1 MAAPNSTNE
10 VTARKLASFATSLWT
25 KLKSW
30 FARKEDG
37 VYYVV
42 GTHSYTAYS
51 TSATYA
57 KYTSGAYTSAN
68 SCVYNGVAY
77 YCSTAITTPEAWT
90 SSHWTKINTPTWEGS
105 IDGVTELTAG
115 LKISYKIPIAGGQS
129 STYLNIN
136 NLGNKYVKRCT
147 GNTTTHLPVNTV
159 VFMTYDGT
167 QWVWADYS
175 VGDNYYTNVMA
186 YCGTVAG
193 TQAKTA
199 TSTGFNLAQSANIPF
214 VIRFTNANSYNG
226 ALTLNI
232 NSQGAKALWINGSAS
247 SSSNKTIAAGV
258 YWCYFDGTQ
267 FQLWTDK
274 SFPCP
279 AGMRGDVTGTAAYA
293 SNAAPDSNLATLLN
307 GFGSSISGLTS
318 AVGGKAALDQNPS
331 RVVYYG
337 TTTKGELIA
346 IIDAGYQ
353 PICYYTQSA
362 GGSAWFTYS
371 GKKNGYYF
379 FYAPILWQGV
389 VRTQWLACHSESGNT
404 IWEYAYIDMTADGAA
419 VADVNYDSTHNMI
432 TKTKN
437 GQTNDVTS
445 LQEML
450 QHLPFSGDD
459 VPQSVDGSAYVLP
472 MRGNSTTGSWLMKPL
487 GSVWKWIEWK
497 IEGVLG
503 LTASQYNGNAAT
515 ASGYAQSGGIA
526 SALAAKSAI
535 DHTHAVTLAESNAS
549 PDITL
554 SPNSKYALTVAGGS
568 VVIKTPPGPFFATY
582 GLTEYGDFVQAYIAG
597 CDIYVTYP
605 YNSGGAHYLNVHKP
619 QIVASEYNNM
629 YSFIMVFDAVNMS
642 SGTTGTIMWQL
653 SQSGWKCY
661 HNGTWESGTQYM
673 YSPVDFYAPN
683 LATKSDLN
691 SYATIASLS
700 DYATKTE
707 LNAVSRY
714 GGQHASCLVKVN
726 GNWSNEISGAVYDAR
741 GNNVGTFSGVGSIPS
756 IINRTSDVV
765 EIFMKVT
772 STYSGTG
779 TVGFNFQDIAVEKP
793 IRIHIRNSSGQ
804 TFRIRLRKESGETT
818 TCTYYTATSADVGTY
833 FNVDTPANS
842 TSDWLIMVSGVE
854 SNACYCINRI

>member
-51 TSATYA
+51 SSSTYS
-57 KYTSGAYTSAN
+57 KYSSGAYTSAN
-68 SCVYNGVAY
+68 SCVYNNVAY
-77 YCSTAITTPEAWT
+77 YCSTVITSPEDWNSA
-90 SSHWTKINTPTWEGS
+90 HWTKINTPTWEGS

-136 NLGNKYVKRCT
+136 NFGNKYVKRCT

-186 YCGTVAG
+186 YCGTGAG

-337 TTTKGELIA
+337 TTTKDELIA

-404 IWEYAYIDMTADGAA
+404 VWEYAYIDMTADGAA
-419 VADVNYDSTHNMI
+419 VADIVYDANTNFISKVVGSNSTY
-432 TKTKN
+432 
-437 GQTNDVTS
+437 VTS
-445 LQEML
+445 MQALMQN
-450 QHLPFSGDD
+450 LPNRLGD
-459 VPQSVDGSAYVLP
+459 VPQAVDGSQYLIAI
-472 MRGNSTTGSWLMKPL
+472 RGNNVNAAWEKVSL
-487 GSVWKWIEWK
+487 GNVWPWIAWK
-497 IEGVLG
+497 IQQVLG
-503 LTASQYNGNAAT
+503 LTAANYGGTAASAT
-515 ASGYAQSGGIA
+515 NYTQSGGIA
-526 SALAAKSAI
+526 SALAAKSNL

-619 QIVASEYNNM
+619 QIVASEYNDM

-661 HNGTWESGTQYM
+661 HNGTWESGAQYM

-726 GNWSNEISGAVYDAR
+726 GNWSNEIGGAVYDAR

-779 TVGFNFQDIAVEKP
+779 TVGFNFQDVAVEKP

>member
-51 TSATYA
+51 TSAPYT

-90 SSHWTKINTPTWEGS
+90 SSHWTKIATPAWEGS

-186 YCGTVAG
+186 YCGTAAG

-293 SNAAPDSNLATLLN
+293 SNAAPNSDLATLLN

-337 TTTKGELIA
+337 TTTKDELIA
-346 IIDAGYQ
+346 IIYAGYQ

-379 FYAPILWQGV
+379 FYAPILWLGV

-404 IWEYAYIDMTADGAA
+404 VWEYAYIDMTADGAA

-450 QHLPFSGDD
+450 QHLPSAPDD
-459 VPQSVDGSAYVLP
+459 VPQSLDGSSYVLP

-487 GSVWKWIEWK
+487 GSVWNWIKWK
-497 IEGVLG
+497 IEDVLG

-535 DHTHAVTLAESNAS
+535 DHTHPLSIAAAASSQSASLTLAPNT
-549 PDITL
+549 IYTL
-554 SPNSKYALTVAGGS
+554 TAGGS
-568 VVIKTPPGPFFATY
+568 SFNFKTQAGPFFA
-582 GLTEYGDFVQAYIAG
+582 
-597 CDIYVTYP
+597 
-605 YNSGGAHYLNVHKP
+605 N
-619 QIVASEYNNM
+619 
-629 YSFIMVFDAVNMS
+629 
-642 SGTTGTIMWQL
+642 
-653 SQSGWKCY
+653 
-661 HNGTWESGTQYM
+661 
-673 YSPVDFYAPN
+673 
-683 LATKSDLN
+683 
-691 SYATIASLS
+691 
-700 DYATKTE
+700 
-707 LNAVSRY
+707 
-714 GGQHASCLVKVN
+714 GGQHVSCLLRV
-726 GNWSNEISGAVYDAR
+726 GGSWSNTIEGKVYDAR
-741 GNNVGTFSGVGSIPS
+741 GNVVKTIDSAGSIPALV
-756 IINRTSDVV
+756 NQTSDVT
-765 EIFMKVT
+765 ELFIKVT
-772 STYSGTG
+772 SSYSGTG
-779 TVGFNFQDIAVEKP
+779 TIGFNFGDIASEKP
-793 IRIHIRNSSGQ
+793 LRIHVRNSSGY
-804 TFRIRLRKESGETT
+804 TFRIKLRKESAETT
-818 TCTYYTATSADVGTY
+818 TCTFYTATAADAATSFNMDTSANG
-833 FNVDTPANS
+833 
-842 TSDWLIMVSGVE
+842 TSDWVVMVSGVE
-854 SNACYCINRI
+854 NNSCYVINRI

>member
-51 TSATYA
+51 TSATYT

-293 SNAAPDSNLATLLN
+293 SNACASWSMFARAP
-307 GFGSSISGLTS
+307 
-318 AVGGKAALDQNPS
+318 AL
-331 RVVYYG
+331 
-337 TTTKGELIA
+337 
-346 IIDAGYQ
+346 
-353 PICYYTQSA
+353 
-362 GGSAWFTYS
+362 
-371 GKKNGYYF
+371 
-379 FYAPILWQGV
+379 
-389 VRTQWLACHSESGNT
+389 
-404 IWEYAYIDMTADGAA
+404 
-419 VADVNYDSTHNMI
+419 
-432 TKTKN
+432 
-437 GQTNDVTS
+437 
-445 LQEML
+445 
-450 QHLPFSGDD
+450 
-459 VPQSVDGSAYVLP
+459 
-472 MRGNSTTGSWLMKPL
+472 
-487 GSVWKWIEWK
+487 
-497 IEGVLG
+497 
-503 LTASQYNGNAAT
+503 
-515 ASGYAQSGGIA
+515 
-526 SALAAKSAI
+526 
-535 DHTHAVTLAESNAS
+535 
-549 PDITL
+549 
-554 SPNSKYALTVAGGS
+554 
-568 VVIKTPPGPFFATY
+568 
-582 GLTEYGDFVQAYIAG
+582 
-597 CDIYVTYP
+597 
-605 YNSGGAHYLNVHKP
+605 
-619 QIVASEYNNM
+619 
-629 YSFIMVFDAVNMS
+629 
-642 SGTTGTIMWQL
+642 
-653 SQSGWKCY
+653 
-661 HNGTWESGTQYM
+661 
-673 YSPVDFYAPN
+673 
-683 LATKSDLN
+683 
-691 SYATIASLS
+691 
-700 DYATKTE
+700 
-707 LNAVSRY
+707 
-714 GGQHASCLVKVN
+714 
-726 GNWSNEISGAVYDAR
+726 
-741 GNNVGTFSGVGSIPS
+741 
-756 IINRTSDVV
+756 
-765 EIFMKVT
+765 
-772 STYSGTG
+772 
-779 TVGFNFQDIAVEKP
+779 
-793 IRIHIRNSSGQ
+793 
-804 TFRIRLRKESGETT
+804 
-818 TCTYYTATSADVGTY
+818 
-833 FNVDTPANS
+833 
-842 TSDWLIMVSGVE
+842 
-854 SNACYCINRI
+854 